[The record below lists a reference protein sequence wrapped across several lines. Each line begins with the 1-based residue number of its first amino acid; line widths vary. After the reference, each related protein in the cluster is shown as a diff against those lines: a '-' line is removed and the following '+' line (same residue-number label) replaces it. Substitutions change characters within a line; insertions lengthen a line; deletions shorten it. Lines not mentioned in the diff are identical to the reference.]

1 MSDPKNPAGTQV
13 DPSEGAID
21 EGAEQRFRASEA
33 EGEQS
38 ASLEVDPSE
47 GPTE

>member
-1 MSDPKNPAGTQV
+1 MSDPNNHAGTQV

-21 EGAEQRFRASEA
+21 EGEEQSFQASEA
-33 EGEQS
+33 EGEES
-38 ASLEVDPSE
+38 AVLEVDPSE